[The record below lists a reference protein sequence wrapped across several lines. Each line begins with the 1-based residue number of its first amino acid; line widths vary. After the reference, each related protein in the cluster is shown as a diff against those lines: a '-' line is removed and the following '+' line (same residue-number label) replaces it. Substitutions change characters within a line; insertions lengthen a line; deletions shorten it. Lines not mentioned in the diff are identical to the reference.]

1 MKKSKMVQEMTE
13 FWLALFPDEKMYD
26 PLLFEEVKERMGV
39 LLTFLERKGMKPP
52 VEDVCPV
59 LFQTKHVW
67 EQEND

>member
-1 MKKSKMVQEMTE
+1 MVQEMTE
-13 FWLALFPDEKMYD
+13 FWLGLFPDED
-26 PLLFEEVKERMGV
+26 PGNMGFDEEMFEEVGYRMDK
-39 LLTFLERKGMKPP
+39 LLKFIEKKGMKPP